1 MVLLALM
8 GVVGAVLGAWI
19 KPRPPAVVG
28 ALALAA
34 AVRALIGVL
43 APMAVG
49 ETAAPFFARIAF
61 QIVQD
66 GADDYG
72 PLLGVAG
79 ASALIAVSFAVVADR
94 RSRRT
99 MTLDE
104 ATRARRR
111 IRKGKFVRASGMVDA
126 RQRQS
131 EAADRL
137 RSLLGP

>member
-1 MVLLALM
+1 
-8 GVVGAVLGAWI
+8 
-19 KPRPPAVVG
+19 
-28 ALALAA
+28 
-34 AVRALIGVL
+34 VRALIGVL

>member
-8 GVVGAVLGAWI
+8 GVVGAVFGAWI
-19 KPRPPAVVG
+19 KPRPAAVVG

-66 GADDYG
+66 GADRHAGGQSG
-72 PLLGVAG
+72 PWKQ
-79 ASALIAVSFAVVADR
+79 
-94 RSRRT
+94 T
-99 MTLDE
+99 
-104 ATRARRR
+104 
-111 IRKGKFVRASGMVDA
+111 
-126 RQRQS
+126 
-131 EAADRL
+131 
-137 RSLLGP
+137 